1 MAENKKEA
9 CWYVIHTYSGYE
21 NKVKDT
27 LEKSVEN
34 NGMQDLILEV
44 RVPME
49 EVVEIRNG
57 KRVKSTRK
65 VYPGY
70 VLVHMIETSESWY
83 VVRNTRGVT
92 GFVGPDSKPVPLT
105 QEEVDMMLNT
115 EQSSVDFGFAI
126 GENVRILSGPLE
138 NFSGVVE
145 DVDTVRG
152 KLTVKVQ
159 MFLGREMPVEVD
171 ITQMAKKVSAYIKL
185 QVPAGKATPAPPIGP
200 ALGQHGVNIPGFCKE
215 FNDRT
220 AKEAGM
226 IIPVVITVYTDR
238 TFTFITKTPPAPVL
252 IKKALNLQKASGRPN
267 KEKVGQLTKEQV
279 RKIAETKMP
288 DLNAGS
294 IEAAMSMV
302 AGTARSMGVTVE
314 E

>member
-9 CWYVIHTYSGYE
+9 CWYVVHTYSGYE

-57 KRVKSTRK
+57 KRVKTRK

-145 DVDTVRG
+145 DRG
-152 KLTVKVQ
+152 RK
-159 MFLGREMPVEVD
+159 
-171 ITQMAKKVSAYIKL
+171 
-185 QVPAGKATPAPPIGP
+185 
-200 ALGQHGVNIPGFCKE
+200 H
-215 FNDRT
+215 
-220 AKEAGM
+220 
-226 IIPVVITVYTDR
+226 
-238 TFTFITKTPPAPVL
+238 
-252 IKKALNLQKASGRPN
+252 KASALPQFIMEVPLKWQR
-267 KEKVGQLTKEQV
+267 KYRLTSSCRFLPARQHPLRRSV
-279 RKIAETKMP
+279 PPWA
-288 DLNAGS
+288 S
-294 IEAAMSMV
+294 
-302 AGTARSMGVTVE
+302 TA
-314 E
+314 

>member
-1 MAENKKEA
+1 MSEENNQAK
-9 CWYVIHTYSGYE
+9 WYVLHTYSGYE

-34 NGMQDLILEV
+34 NGMQDLIFEV

-49 EVVEIRNG
+49 DVVEIRNG
-57 KRVKSTRK
+57 KRVKSQRK

-92 GFVGPDSKPVPLT
+92 GFVGPDSKPVALT
-105 QEEVDMMLNT
+105 QEEVDMMLNS
-115 EQSSVDFGFAI
+115 EQKSVDFGFAI

-145 DVDTVRG
+145 DVDTIRG

-171 ITQMAKKVSAYIKL
+171 L
-185 QVPAGKATPAPPIGP
+185 DQVE
-200 ALGQHGVNIPGFCKE
+200 KE
-215 FNDRT
+215 D
-220 AKEAGM
+220 
-226 IIPVVITVYTDR
+226 
-238 TFTFITKTPPAPVL
+238 
-252 IKKALNLQKASGRPN
+252 
-267 KEKVGQLTKEQV
+267 
-279 RKIAETKMP
+279 
-288 DLNAGS
+288 
-294 IEAAMSMV
+294 
-302 AGTARSMGVTVE
+302 
-314 E
+314 

>member
-1 MAENKKEA
+1 MAEKGREP

-159 MFLGREMPVEVD
+159 MFLGREMPVDVD
-171 ITQMAKKVSAYIKL
+171 RDQVEKENGPQPDHGFQEGPCEGLRNSCYGSRN
-185 QVPAGKATPAPPIGP
+185 VPAP
-200 ALGQHGVNIPGFCKE
+200 C
-215 FNDRT
+215 
-220 AKEAGM
+220 
-226 IIPVVITVYTDR
+226 
-238 TFTFITKTPPAPVL
+238 
-252 IKKALNLQKASGRPN
+252 
-267 KEKVGQLTKEQV
+267 
-279 RKIAETKMP
+279 IA
-288 DLNAGS
+288 
-294 IEAAMSMV
+294 
-302 AGTARSMGVTVE
+302 
-314 E
+314 

>member
-34 NGMQDLILEV
+34 NGMQDLILDV

-49 EVVEIRNG
+49 EVMEIRNG

-159 MFLGREMPVEVD
+159 MCLGREMPVEVD
-171 ITQMAKKVSAYIKL
+171 L
-185 QVPAGKATPAPPIGP
+185 DQV
-200 ALGQHGVNIPGFCKE
+200 E
-215 FNDRT
+215 
-220 AKEAGM
+220 
-226 IIPVVITVYTDR
+226 
-238 TFTFITKTPPAPVL
+238 
-252 IKKALNLQKASGRPN
+252 
-267 KEKVGQLTKEQV
+267 KEK
-279 RKIAETKMP
+279 
-288 DLNAGS
+288 
-294 IEAAMSMV
+294 
-302 AGTARSMGVTVE
+302 
-314 E
+314 

>member
-27 LEKSVEN
+27 LEKSV
-34 NGMQDLILEV
+34 

-49 EVVEIRNG
+49 EVMEIRNG

-171 ITQMAKKVSAYIKL
+171 ID
-185 QVPAGKATPAPPIGP
+185 QV
-200 ALGQHGVNIPGFCKE
+200 
-215 FNDRT
+215 
-220 AKEAGM
+220 
-226 IIPVVITVYTDR
+226 
-238 TFTFITKTPPAPVL
+238 
-252 IKKALNLQKASGRPN
+252 
-267 KEKVGQLTKEQV
+267 EK
-279 RKIAETKMP
+279 
-288 DLNAGS
+288 DN
-294 IEAAMSMV
+294 
-302 AGTARSMGVTVE
+302 
-314 E
+314 

>member
-1 MAENKKEA
+1 MAEAKKEP

-126 GENVRILSGPLE
+126 GEHVRILSGPLE

-171 ITQMAKKVSAYIKL
+171 L
-185 QVPAGKATPAPPIGP
+185 
-200 ALGQHGVNIPGFCKE
+200 
-215 FNDRT
+215 D
-220 AKEAGM
+220 
-226 IIPVVITVYTDR
+226 PV
-238 TFTFITKTPPAPVL
+238 
-252 IKKALNLQKASGRPN
+252 
-267 KEKVGQLTKEQV
+267 
-279 RKIAETKMP
+279 ETE
-288 DLNAGS
+288 D
-294 IEAAMSMV
+294 
-302 AGTARSMGVTVE
+302 
-314 E
+314 

>member
-1 MAENKKEA
+1 MAEAKKEP

-171 ITQMAKKVSAYIKL
+171 L
-185 QVPAGKATPAPPIGP
+185 DQVE
-200 ALGQHGVNIPGFCKE
+200 KE
-215 FNDRT
+215 D
-220 AKEAGM
+220 
-226 IIPVVITVYTDR
+226 
-238 TFTFITKTPPAPVL
+238 
-252 IKKALNLQKASGRPN
+252 
-267 KEKVGQLTKEQV
+267 
-279 RKIAETKMP
+279 
-288 DLNAGS
+288 
-294 IEAAMSMV
+294 
-302 AGTARSMGVTVE
+302 
-314 E
+314 

>member
-1 MAENKKEA
+1 MIHTYSGYENKVKDTLEKSVENNGMQDLIFEVRVPMEEVVEIRNGKRVKSTRKVYPGYVLVHMIETSES
-9 CWYVIHTYSGYE
+9 WYVIHTYSGYE

-115 EQSSVDFGFAI
+115 EQTSIDFGFAI
-126 GENVRILSGPLE
+126 GEHVRILSGPLE
-138 NFSGVVE
+138 NFEGTVE

-171 ITQMAKKVSAYIKL
+171 LDQVKK
-185 QVPAGKATPAPPIGP
+185 
-200 ALGQHGVNIPGFCKE
+200 E
-215 FNDRT
+215 D
-220 AKEAGM
+220 
-226 IIPVVITVYTDR
+226 
-238 TFTFITKTPPAPVL
+238 
-252 IKKALNLQKASGRPN
+252 
-267 KEKVGQLTKEQV
+267 
-279 RKIAETKMP
+279 
-288 DLNAGS
+288 
-294 IEAAMSMV
+294 
-302 AGTARSMGVTVE
+302 
-314 E
+314 

>member
-1 MAENKKEA
+1 MAETKKEP

-27 LEKSVEN
+27 LEKSVENNGMQDLILELEKSVEN

-126 GENVRILSGPLE
+126 GEHVRILSGPLE

-171 ITQMAKKVSAYIKL
+171 L
-185 QVPAGKATPAPPIGP
+185 DQVE
-200 ALGQHGVNIPGFCKE
+200 KE
-215 FNDRT
+215 D
-220 AKEAGM
+220 
-226 IIPVVITVYTDR
+226 
-238 TFTFITKTPPAPVL
+238 
-252 IKKALNLQKASGRPN
+252 
-267 KEKVGQLTKEQV
+267 
-279 RKIAETKMP
+279 
-288 DLNAGS
+288 
-294 IEAAMSMV
+294 
-302 AGTARSMGVTVE
+302 
-314 E
+314 

>member
-1 MAENKKEA
+1 MAENREP

-27 LEKSVEN
+27 LLKSVEN
-34 NGMQDLILEV
+34 NATMKDLIFEV

-49 EVVEIRNG
+49 DVVEIRNG
-57 KRVKSTRK
+57 KRVKSQRK

-92 GFVGPDSKPVPLT
+92 GFVGPDSKPVALT
-105 QEEVDMMLNT
+105 QEEVDMMLNS
-115 EQSSVDFGFAI
+115 EAKSVDFGFAI

-171 ITQMAKKVSAYIKL
+171 L
-185 QVPAGKATPAPPIGP
+185 DQVE
-200 ALGQHGVNIPGFCKE
+200 KE
-215 FNDRT
+215 D
-220 AKEAGM
+220 
-226 IIPVVITVYTDR
+226 
-238 TFTFITKTPPAPVL
+238 
-252 IKKALNLQKASGRPN
+252 
-267 KEKVGQLTKEQV
+267 
-279 RKIAETKMP
+279 
-288 DLNAGS
+288 
-294 IEAAMSMV
+294 
-302 AGTARSMGVTVE
+302 
-314 E
+314 

>member
-34 NGMQDLILEV
+34 NGMQDLIL
-44 RVPME
+44 
-49 EVVEIRNG
+49 
-57 KRVKSTRK
+57 
-65 VYPGY
+65 
-70 VLVHMIETSESWY
+70 HMIETSESWY

-171 ITQMAKKVSAYIKL
+171 ID
-185 QVPAGKATPAPPIGP
+185 QV
-200 ALGQHGVNIPGFCKE
+200 
-215 FNDRT
+215 
-220 AKEAGM
+220 
-226 IIPVVITVYTDR
+226 
-238 TFTFITKTPPAPVL
+238 
-252 IKKALNLQKASGRPN
+252 
-267 KEKVGQLTKEQV
+267 EK
-279 RKIAETKMP
+279 
-288 DLNAGS
+288 DN
-294 IEAAMSMV
+294 
-302 AGTARSMGVTVE
+302 
-314 E
+314 

>member
-1 MAENKKEA
+1 MADNREP

-27 LEKSVEN
+27 LLKSVEN
-34 NGMQDLILEV
+34 NTAMKDLIFEV

-49 EVVEIRNG
+49 DVVEIRNG
-57 KRVKSTRK
+57 KRVKSQRK

-92 GFVGPDSKPVPLT
+92 GFVGPDSKPVALT
-105 QEEVDMMLNT
+105 QEEVDMMLNS
-115 EQSSVDFGFAI
+115 EAKSVDFGFAI

-171 ITQMAKKVSAYIKL
+171 L
-185 QVPAGKATPAPPIGP
+185 DQVE
-200 ALGQHGVNIPGFCKE
+200 KE
-215 FNDRT
+215 D
-220 AKEAGM
+220 
-226 IIPVVITVYTDR
+226 
-238 TFTFITKTPPAPVL
+238 
-252 IKKALNLQKASGRPN
+252 
-267 KEKVGQLTKEQV
+267 
-279 RKIAETKMP
+279 
-288 DLNAGS
+288 
-294 IEAAMSMV
+294 
-302 AGTARSMGVTVE
+302 
-314 E
+314 

>member
-34 NGMQDLILEV
+34 NGMQDLILDV

-49 EVVEIRNG
+49 EVMEIRNG

-105 QEEVDMMLNT
+105 QEE
-115 EQSSVDFGFAI
+115 
-126 GENVRILSGPLE
+126 
-138 NFSGVVE
+138 
-145 DVDTVRG
+145 
-152 KLTVKVQ
+152 
-159 MFLGREMPVEVD
+159 
-171 ITQMAKKVSAYIKL
+171 
-185 QVPAGKATPAPPIGP
+185 GP
-200 ALGQHGVNIPGFCKE
+200 ASTSDSRSAKTSGFC
-215 FNDRT
+215 
-220 AKEAGM
+220 
-226 IIPVVITVYTDR
+226 
-238 TFTFITKTPPAPVL
+238 PVL
-252 IKKALNLQKASGRPN
+252 WKISAAWWKTWTRSAAS
-267 KEKVGQLTKEQV
+267 
-279 RKIAETKMP
+279 
-288 DLNAGS
+288 
-294 IEAAMSMV
+294 
-302 AGTARSMGVTVE
+302 
-314 E
+314 

>member
-1 MAENKKEA
+1 MAEAKKEP

-126 GENVRILSGPLE
+126 GENGRILSGPLE

-171 ITQMAKKVSAYIKL
+171 L
-185 QVPAGKATPAPPIGP
+185 DQVE
-200 ALGQHGVNIPGFCKE
+200 KE
-215 FNDRT
+215 D
-220 AKEAGM
+220 
-226 IIPVVITVYTDR
+226 
-238 TFTFITKTPPAPVL
+238 
-252 IKKALNLQKASGRPN
+252 
-267 KEKVGQLTKEQV
+267 
-279 RKIAETKMP
+279 
-288 DLNAGS
+288 
-294 IEAAMSMV
+294 
-302 AGTARSMGVTVE
+302 
-314 E
+314 

>member
-49 EVVEIRNG
+49 EVVE
-57 KRVKSTRK
+57 
-65 VYPGY
+65 GY

-171 ITQMAKKVSAYIKL
+171 L
-185 QVPAGKATPAPPIGP
+185 DQV
-200 ALGQHGVNIPGFCKE
+200 E
-215 FNDRT
+215 
-220 AKEAGM
+220 
-226 IIPVVITVYTDR
+226 
-238 TFTFITKTPPAPVL
+238 
-252 IKKALNLQKASGRPN
+252 
-267 KEKVGQLTKEQV
+267 KEK
-279 RKIAETKMP
+279 
-288 DLNAGS
+288 
-294 IEAAMSMV
+294 
-302 AGTARSMGVTVE
+302 
-314 E
+314 